1 MMIAICISG
10 YWKVI
15 QLKKIKLQFMNEY
28 KRRVRIILESKLNNK
43 NKMKAINTWAVEI
56 LRHGTGVLKW
66 NVDEI
71 RELVR
76 KSRKLEITYYA

>member
-1 MMIAICISG
+1 MIAICISG

-28 KRRVRIILESKLNNK
+28 KRRVRLILESKLNSK